1 MPLPPL
7 RRLVLLLRF
16 LSHHG
21 DPAPA
26 IIPLFLLLSA
36 AAVIAGSAAAQSAQL
51 PDPEQA
57 DVAVQA
63 YVYEPAKLEPTEHTA
78 RLLRVPKGFQVTVFA
93 RGLGRA
99 RMLAAAGD
107 GSVYVTR
114 REEGDLLLVRDR
126 DGDGRAD
133 ETRTLV
139 RRPKMHG
146 IAIDGRQIFLQ
157 TVNDVY
163 VADLAP
169 DGSVGE
175 LKRII
180 ADLPDAGQHAN
191 RTLAVGPDRMLYLS
205 VGSTCNACE
214 ETSPES
220 AALLRSTLDG
230 RSRTVY
236 ASGLRNTIGF
246 GWHPRTGEL
255 WGMDHGIDWLGNA
268 DQREELNRLE
278 QGKQYGWPYIYGEGK
293 QNPQDDPPGDLTMA
307 QWDSIRQRPA
317 LTYTAHAAPMQ
328 MAFYD
333 AAMFPAGYRGDA
345 FVAMRGSWNRR
356 PPAGYEIV
364 RIRFRDGDCAF
375 G

>member
-16 LSHHG
+16 LSHPG
-21 DPAPA
+21 DAAPA

-36 AAVIAGSAAAQSAQL
+36 AAVIAGPAAAQSAPQPAQL

-107 GSVYVTR
+107 GSVY
-114 REEGDLLLVRDR
+114 
-126 DGDGRAD
+126 
-133 ETRTLV
+133 
-139 RRPKMHG
+139 
-146 IAIDGRQIFLQ
+146 
-157 TVNDVY
+157 VY

-236 ASGLRNTIGF
+236 PSGLRNTIGF

-268 DQREELNRLE
+268 DQREELNRRE
-278 QGKQYGWPYIYGEGK
+278 QGKQYGWPYIYDEGK

-307 QWDSIRQRPA
+307 QWDSISQRPA
-317 LTYTAHAAPMQ
+317 LTYTATLPRCRWP
-328 MAFYD
+328 FTTGRC
-333 AAMFPAGYRGDA
+333 FPRGIE
-345 FVAMRGSWNRR
+345 AMRS
-356 PPAGYEIV
+356 
-364 RIRFRDGDCAF
+364 
-375 G
+375 